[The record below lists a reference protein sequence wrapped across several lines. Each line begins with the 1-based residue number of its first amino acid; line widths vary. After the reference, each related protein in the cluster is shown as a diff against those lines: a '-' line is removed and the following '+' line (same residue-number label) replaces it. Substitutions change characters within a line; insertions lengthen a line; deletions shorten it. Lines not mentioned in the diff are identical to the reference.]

1 MPPQS
6 KYASRD
12 LLFGSACLALAAG
25 YYLMAA
31 AIPESAL
38 ADAVGPQG
46 LPRTYATVLGA
57 LSLVLIVRS
66 ARNLI
71 PRSAITGARPP
82 IPRSPFFR
90 VGGMLLLGVAYLAVV
105 PWLGYVLSL
114 AGLIA
119 ATTYYQG
126 GGLTARVFVVA
137 ISGALFFWVLFVA
150 VLGIPH
156 PPGIWPSLF

>member
-1 MPPQS
+1 MN
-6 KYASRD
+6 RD
-12 LLFGSACLALAAG
+12 LVFGAVCLALAAG

-38 ADAVGPQG
+38 SDAVGPQG
-46 LPRTYATVLGA
+46 LPKTYAVVLGA
-57 LSLVLIVRS
+57 LSLVLIFRS
-66 ARNLI
+66 WNTRFSV
-71 PRSAITGARPP
+71 SAHRVPIMRVAGMIVIGA
-82 IPRSPFFR
+82 
-90 VGGMLLLGVAYLAVV
+90 VYLAVV
-105 PWLGYVLSL
+105 PWTGYILAL

-126 GGLTARVFVVA
+126 GGLNGRVALVA
-137 ISGALFFWVLFVA
+137 LSGAVFFWILFVA

>member
-1 MPPQS
+1 VN
-6 KYASRD
+6 RD
-12 LLFGSACLALAAG
+12 LVFGAVCLAVAAG

-38 ADAVGPQG
+38 SDNVGAQG
-46 LPRTYATVLGA
+46 LPKTYAIVLGV

-66 ARNLI
+66 SAAKENHRNAA
-71 PRSAITGARPP
+71 SPP
-82 IPRSPFFR
+82 SVFR
-90 VGGMLLLGVAYLAVV
+90 AGGMLVIGVVYLGVV
-105 PWLGYVLSL
+105 PWLGYILSL

-126 GGLTARVFVVA
+126 GGLNARVAMVA
-137 ISGALFFWVLFVA
+137 LSGAVFFWVLFVA

-156 PPGIWPSLF
+156 PPGLWPSLF

>member
-1 MPPQS
+1 M
-6 KYASRD
+6 
-12 LLFGSACLALAAG
+12 FGVVCLAIAIG

-38 ADAVGPQG
+38 SDSVGAQG
-46 LPRTYATVLGA
+46 LPQTYAVVLAA
-57 LSLVLIVRS
+57 LSLILIVRS
-66 ARNLI
+66 TA
-71 PRSAITGARPP
+71 GARGGKPRATH
-82 IPRSPFFR
+82 RSPVLR
-90 VGGMLLLGVAYLAVV
+90 VTGMLVIGILYLIVV
-105 PWLGYVLSL
+105 PWLGYILAL

-126 GGLTARVFVVA
+126 GGLNGRVA
-137 ISGALFFWVLFVA
+137 IVAVSGALFFWVLFVA